1 MCDFGFNLYKTDSPF
16 YSSGFKFKDYFSSD
30 IDDSSFKPSSNT
42 SSLLNSSSSS
52 SSSFSFS
59 RISNGWSSISSRLTH
74 FFNPLYER
82 TQNFVEPVHERISHF
97 NNPLYGR
104 FSSYFTN
111 PIYEELDCNSV
122 HDYERIRDS
131 LSNLSDQSSTD
142 IDSGD
147 SDNCSANAVRGSSCC
162 SDFSDD
168 DYVTLA
174 DVIPSDSD
182 SDSNYDSV
190 SDPYECLWLATD
202 TVPRDDDG
210 NSIYGMLEQ
219 FNLVDD
225 CDNK

>member
-1 MCDFGFNLYKTDSPF
+1 M
-16 YSSGFKFKDYFSSD
+16 
-30 IDDSSFKPSSNT
+30 
-42 SSLLNSSSSS
+42 
-52 SSSFSFS
+52 
-59 RISNGWSSISSRLTH
+59 
-74 FFNPLYER
+74 
-82 TQNFVEPVHERISHF
+82 
-97 NNPLYGR
+97 
-104 FSSYFTN
+104 
-111 PIYEELDCNSV
+111 

-131 LSNLSDQSSTD
+131 FSNLSDQSSTD
-142 IDSGD
+142 TDSSD
-147 SDNCSANAVRGSSCC
+147 SDNDNCSINAVRGSSCC

-174 DVIPSDSD
+174 DVTSSD

-219 FNLVDD
+219 FNLADD